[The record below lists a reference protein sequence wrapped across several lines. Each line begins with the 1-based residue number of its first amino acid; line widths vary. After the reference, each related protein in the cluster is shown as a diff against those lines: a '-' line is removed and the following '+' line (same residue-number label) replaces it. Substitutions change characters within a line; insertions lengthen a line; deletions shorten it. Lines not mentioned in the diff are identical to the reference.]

1 MNVLILESDW
11 KYLRKIEPDML
22 ANLCGRINTESQAIL
37 SDESMSEHEKYLEL
51 YKHIKDSDKIIADC
65 FNDWRRSNIDLKIRH
80 LWHYGLLRETHLNK
94 MSGGIRTLV
103 EHF

>member
-22 ANLCGRINTESQAIL
+22 ANLCSRINTESQAIL
-37 SDESMSEHEKYLEL
+37 TDGSMSEHEKYLDL
-51 YKHIKDSDKIIADC
+51 YEHIKDSDKIIADC

-80 LWHYGLLRETHLNK
+80 LWHHGLLRETHLDQ
-94 MSGGIRTLV
+94 MADGVRTLV
-103 EHF
+103 EKF

>member
-80 LWHYGLLRETHLNK
+80 LWNYGLLRETHLNK

>member
-22 ANLCGRINTESQAIL
+22 ANLCSRINTESQAIL
-37 SDESMSEHEKYLEL
+37 TNESMSEHEKYLEL

-80 LWHYGLLRETHLNK
+80 LWYHGLLGETHLNK
-94 MSGGIRTLV
+94 MSDGIRTLV
-103 EHF
+103 ENF